1 MKDKLLLTGI
11 VGAAIAALCCFTPF
25 LAVMLPALGM
35 GWLLSYVYNDAV
47 LLPVLALFLILIG
60 VALWRRRMSN

>member
-25 LAVMLPALGM
+25 LAVTLPAIGM